1 MHPSTG
7 NTLIGTSIG
16 NYQVISELGAG
27 AMGEVYLG
35 EHPQIGRRVAI
46 KVLVESLANNQAMA
60 ERFMS
65 EARAVNKINHPNIIQ
80 IFDFGQLPDG
90 RLYYTMEYLQGREL
104 KHVLIE
110 HAPLSLQ
117 STADVLRQISGA
129 LQAAHSMGVVHRDL
143 KPENIFVVET
153 DHGFTVKILDFGIA
167 KLLEPGMGSSHRT
180 STGMIMGTPLYM
192 SPEQAAGDVN
202 KISAQSDIY
211 SLGVIAFQMLS
222 GCLPIDAPTTAQI
235 LAMHITEPPTPLA
248 TVVDGIPPEVATV
261 VEGSLAKEPELRPR
275 TSQEFYESF
284 ARACVGAVP
293 GAVAIP
299 LTLPGKFM
307 VGSSSTAGISSAGKT
322 PSTLGE
328 SAGEVVS
335 LSGAEEYSSGWSGG
349 KIAAVVVVLVL
360 ALGGVGAAAWYMSQK
375 KDSGG
380 KSDQQAQA
388 SAMAPVMQAPPM
400 VPEPVMRP
408 AVAPKPDP
416 LKVFKIGVRSKTR
429 RIRVEITLGNQKPF
443 KKRIPFKL
451 EVKGGERVTL
461 RATRRGYE
469 EQVESFL
476 VTADKKVVFSLDRIR
491 AGTRRVRPRFRPM
504 IITARSRPRPR
515 YRPRPRR
522 VRALGEG
529 TLKPMF

>member
-1 MHPSTG
+1 MYPTPG
-7 NTLIGTSIG
+7 TTLIGTAIG
-16 NYQVISELGAG
+16 NYQIISELGAG

-104 KHVLIE
+104 KHVLKE

-143 KPENIFVVET
+143 KPENIFVVEN
-153 DHGFTVKILDFGIA
+153 DQGFTVKILDFGIA
-167 KLLEPGMGSSHRT
+167 KLLEPGMGVSHRT

-192 SPEQAAGDVN
+192 SPEQAAGDVK

-211 SLGVIAFQMLS
+211 ALGVIAYQMLS
-222 GCLPIDAPTTAQI
+222 ARLPIDAPTTAQI
-235 LAMHITEPPTPLA
+235 LAMHITEPPTPLS
-248 TVVDGIPPEVATV
+248 TVAQGIPASVAAV
-261 VEGSLAKEPELRPR
+261 VEGALAKEPELRPR
-275 TSQEFYESF
+275 TAQEFYESF
-284 ARACVGAVP
+284 ARACMGAAP

-299 LTLPGKFM
+299 LTLPGQSM
-307 VGSSSTAGISSAGKT
+307 VGSSSTAGISSAGET
-322 PSTLGE
+322 PTTLGN
-328 SAGEVVS
+328 SAAEVVS
-335 LSGAEEYSSGWSGG
+335 MTGDEEYRSGWSGG
-349 KIAAVVVVLVL
+349 KIAAVVVILLL

-375 KDSGG
+375 KDQAARDG
-380 KSDQQAQA
+380 KQATA
-388 SAMAPVMQAPPM
+388 SSMAPVMREAPM
-400 VPEPVMRP
+400 AMEPAMRP
-408 AVAPKPDP
+408 VVTPIPDP
-416 LKVFKIGVRSKTR
+416 LKVFKVRVRSKTR
-429 RIRVEITLGNQKPF
+429 RIRVEVTLGNQKPF
-443 KKRIPFKL
+443 KRRVPFKL

-476 VTADKKVVFSLDRIR
+476 ATADKAIVFSLERIR
-491 AGTRRVRPRFRPM
+491 AGYR
-504 IITARSRPRPR
+504 RPRPR
-515 YRPRPRR
+515 PMVITARRRPRPRPRPRR
-522 VRALGEG
+522 RPMYGVGEG
-529 TLKPMF
+529 TLKPTF

>member
-1 MHPSTG
+1 MDPSVG
-7 NTLIGTSIG
+7 NTLIGTSVG

-35 EHPQIGRRVAI
+35 EHPQIGRKVAI
-46 KVLVESLANNQAMA
+46 KVLVQSLANNQSMA
-60 ERFMS
+60 DRFMS

-104 KHVLIE
+104 KHVLKE

-153 DHGFTVKILDFGIA
+153 ENSFTVKILDFGIA
-167 KLLEPGMGSSHRT
+167 KLLEPGIGESNRT

-211 SLGVIAFQMLS
+211 ALGVIAYQMLS
-222 GCLPIDAPTTAQI
+222 GHLPIDAPTTAQI
-235 LAMHITEPPTPLA
+235 LAMHITEAPTPLA
-248 TVVDGIPPEVATV
+248 TVAQGIPPDVATV

-275 TSQEFYESF
+275 TSQEFYETF
-284 ARACVGAVP
+284 ARACAGASP
-293 GAVAIP
+293 GMVAIP
-299 LTLPGKFM
+299 LTLPGKSM
-307 VGSSSTAGISSAGKT
+307 VGSSSSAGISSAGQSPT
-322 PSTLGE
+322 TLGN
-328 SAGEVVS
+328 SAAEVVS
-335 LSGAEEYSSGWSGG
+335 LSGAEEYASGWSGG
-349 KIAAVVVVLVL
+349 KIAAVVVVLIL
-360 ALGGVGAAAWYMSQK
+360 AVGGVGAAAWYMSQK
-375 KDSGG
+375 KDTGP
-380 KSDQQAQA
+380 KSDRQAQA
-388 SAMAPVMQAPPM
+388 SAMAPVMQEAPM

-408 AVAPKPDP
+408 VVVPKPDP
-416 LKVFKIGVRSKTR
+416 LKVFMIGVRSKTR
-429 RIRVEITLGNQKPF
+429 RIRVEITLGNQKPY

-476 VTADKKVVFSLDRIR
+476 VTADKKVVFSLERLR
-491 AGTRRVRPRFRPM
+491 AGYRRPRPRPM
-504 IITARSRPRPR
+504 VITARARPRPRPR

-522 VRALGEG
+522 VTGVGEG